1 MTDLCWLV
9 AQVVAERCPIH
20 RNAPIDQP
28 WEIAATPF
36 KAVGNRPGC
45 TVSPHR
51 SSHNSTPALVQW

>member
-20 RNAPIDQP
+20 RTAPIDQP

-36 KAVGNRPGC
+36 EAVETDP
-45 TVSPHR
+45 VAPSPHR